1 MKFTTTLCLAL
12 LVSEPASAFSPNKR
26 VNDIGKWKDRQAK
39 RRWCRKAATHIILPS
54 LISNSLPAPSQLFA
68 KQPSRSE
75 FLSQV
80 ATIFVT
86 GSIAFGGPS
95 DAFAAQ
101 YGDFGKGSSPGVL
114 DPKTAEIDA
123 DILKSDAVQS
133 ALKKVKG
140 YRSAVQ
146 DMQAALKADSQV
158 NVRKTIIKDLD
169 FADLRD
175 TLNTVNT
182 AFEEDTQR
190 GTDRLIRVIMQDIT
204 ELEQAN
210 TQKDG
215 IPRSSRRVEIMEGK
229 LAKLEKAFSDFLAFS
244 A

>member
-1 MKFTTTLCLAL
+1 M
-12 LVSEPASAFSPNKR
+12 
-26 VNDIGKWKDRQAK
+26 
-39 RRWCRKAATHIILPS
+39 
-54 LISNSLPAPSQLFA
+54 
-68 KQPSRSE
+68 
-75 FLSQV
+75 
-80 ATIFVT
+80 
-86 GSIAFGGPS
+86 
-95 DAFAAQ
+95 
-101 YGDFGKGSSPGVL
+101 
-114 DPKTAEIDA
+114 DPKTAEVDA
-123 DILKSDAVQS
+123 DILKSDPVQA

-140 YRSAVQ
+140 YRTAVQ
-146 DMQAALKADSQV
+146 DMQAALKADAQV

-215 IPRSSRRVEIMEGK
+215 IPRSARRVEIMEGK

>member
-1 MKFTTTLCLAL
+1 MKFTTLCLAL
-12 LVSEPASAFSPNKR
+12 LVSEPASAFAPHKK
-26 VNDIGKWKDRQAK
+26 VNDV
-39 RRWCRKAATHIILPS
+39 
-54 LISNSLPAPSQLFA
+54 APSQLFA

-75 FLSQV
+75 FLSQ
-80 ATIFVT
+80 AAAIFVT
-86 GSIAFGGPS
+86 GGIAFGGPS

-101 YGDFGKGSSPGVL
+101 YGEFGKGSSPGVL

-215 IPRSSRRVEIMEGK
+215 IPRSPRRVEIMEGK

>member
-1 MKFTTTLCLAL
+1 MTGGVAL
-12 LVSEPASAFSPNKR
+12 TGVPSE
-26 VNDIGKWKDRQAK
+26 
-39 RRWCRKAATHIILPS
+39 
-54 LISNSLPAPSQLFA
+54 
-68 KQPSRSE
+68 
-75 FLSQV
+75 
-80 ATIFVT
+80 
-86 GSIAFGGPS
+86 
-95 DAFAAQ
+95 AFAAK
-101 YGDFGKGSSPGVL
+101 YGDFGAGSPGVL
-114 DPKTAEIDA
+114 DPKMAEVDS
-123 DILKSDAVQS
+123 DVLKSDSVQS

-140 YRSAVQ
+140 YRTAVQ
-146 DMQAALKADSQV
+146 DMQAALKADAQV

-175 TLNTVNT
+175 TLNTVNS

-210 TQKDG
+210 AQKDG
-215 IPRSSRRVEIMEGK
+215 IPRSPRRVEIMEGK

>member
-1 MKFTTTLCLAL
+1 M
-12 LVSEPASAFSPNKR
+12 
-26 VNDIGKWKDRQAK
+26 
-39 RRWCRKAATHIILPS
+39 
-54 LISNSLPAPSQLFA
+54 
-68 KQPSRSE
+68 
-75 FLSQV
+75 